1 MLVLS
6 IFKWTCVNARF
17 DQTFYSPWWYCAFF
31 SPQCPPKFQCLA
43 VSAIS
48 VLFKKKKG
56 KKRNAS
62 VPACR
67 IQKSHGIERKLAAV
81 ECRGQRSDEQASHL
95 INTWGNCTVKKNK
108 TKKTTRLRNIA
119 LIWERQKKLFRV
131 KIWCS
136 SSVLTSVFNVR
147 WSFKCQCKLLSVPLV
162 LSRVFHSYQCRWSF
176 FFLERHI
183 LLEKFHFNG
192 NMPWAEVYE

>member
-1 MLVLS
+1 MYIWTLGQIGSVHFKSNNKNNPMLVLS

-95 INTWGNCTVKKNK
+95 INTWGNCTVKKKKNNK
-108 TKKTTRLRNIA
+108 IKKYCFNLRETKKTLP
-119 LIWERQKKLFRV
+119 
-131 KIWCS
+131 C
-136 SSVLTSVFNVR
+136 
-147 WSFKCQCKLLSVPLV
+147 
-162 LSRVFHSYQCRWSF
+162 
-176 FFLERHI
+176 
-183 LLEKFHFNG
+183 
-192 NMPWAEVYE
+192 